1 MFVKICGIT
10 NESDALLAVA
20 MGADA
25 IGFVF
30 APSPRQIAPQIAR
43 DIARRLPPEIITVGV
58 FRDESAQRV
67 VEVVNSMGLRGAQLH
82 GRESPAEA
90 RWVSQRVPFTIKAF
104 GDGDRLI
111 DKIDEYAVSAVMLDS
126 AEPGSGQV
134 FDWSL
139 AAAVPVGTR
148 VILAGGLDPDNV
160 GAAIERVQPWGV
172 DVSSGVEASPGKKD
186 AVRVRHFIN
195 NAKAYE
201 DVSEDYADLGVDDL
215 AALAEEL
222 ADEPDVFDWEEDVAI
237 DLPVEADDIAAQP
250 DPDDDPDLDPE
261 PYLDDGPDPFR
272 AHGSD
277 DAA

>member
-43 DIARRLPPEIITVGV
+43 DIARRLPPEILTIGV

-104 GDGDRLI
+104 ADGDRLI
-111 DKIDEYAVSAVMLDS
+111 DKVGEYAVSAVMLD
-126 AEPGSGQV
+126 AARPGSGQV
-134 FDWSL
+134 FDWSRT
-139 AAAVPVGTR
+139 AAVPVGTR

-160 GAAIERVQPWGV
+160 GAAIEQVQPWGV
-172 DVSSGVEASPGKKD
+172 DVSSGVEAAPGRKD

-195 NAKAYE
+195 NAKAY
-201 DVSEDYADLGVDDL
+201 DDPDAYEDYSELGVDDL

-237 DLPVEADDIAAQP
+237 DLPVEDDDIAIEP
-250 DPDDDPDLDPE
+250 PPE
-261 PYLDDGPDPFR
+261 AAPPPYLDESYDDLDSDPLGP
-272 AHGSD
+272 
-277 DAA
+277 